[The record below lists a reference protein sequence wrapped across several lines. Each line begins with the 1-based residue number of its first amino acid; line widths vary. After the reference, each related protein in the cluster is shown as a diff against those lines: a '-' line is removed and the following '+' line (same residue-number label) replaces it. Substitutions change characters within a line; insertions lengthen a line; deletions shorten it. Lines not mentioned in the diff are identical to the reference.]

1 MRWESLW
8 IDINQ
13 LKIKDNWMPFWC
25 VAKNPVHGR
34 GSLKDLVM
42 ESDNFNENPIEFQWA
57 PLLKSSPATLG
68 ARGTVLDGSNGVA
81 QFKRRTQSSEERM

>member
-1 MRWESLW
+1 MDRYQSIE
-8 IDINQ
+8 NKGQ
-13 LKIKDNWMPFWC
+13 LDAFL
-25 VAKNPVHGR
+25 VRRKNPVHGR
-34 GSLKDLVM
+34 GSLKELVM

-81 QFKRRTQSSEERM
+81 QFKRRTQSSEERT